1 MFTTSFLDDFETI
14 DVANYKNSFI
24 LYFFFGLI
32 GGLFRIFFDW
42 IENSKLNDNIEKQS
56 LKSELTLLKYQINP
70 HFLFN
75 TLNNIDSL
83 IQEDSQKSSLAL
95 NRLSEL
101 MRYMLYDSEQDKV
114 PLSKEIGYIQN
125 YISLQKLRIINE
137 QNIDFEVLGDA
148 ENISIAP
155 MIFISFVENAFKHS
169 SLKSE
174 KTKISIKFSV
184 SNNLVK
190 FFCTNTLSAKMIEKD
205 ESSGIGLN
213 LIKKRLELIYPNNYQ
228 LDIDESD
235 NNFSVS
241 LKIKLSAN

>member
-1 MFTTSFLDDFETI
+1 
-14 DVANYKNSFI
+14 
-24 LYFFFGLI
+24 
-32 GGLFRIFFDW
+32 
-42 IENSKLNDNIEKQS
+42 
-56 LKSELTLLKYQINP
+56 
-70 HFLFN
+70 
-75 TLNNIDSL
+75 
-83 IQEDSQKSSLAL
+83 
-95 NRLSEL
+95 
-101 MRYMLYDSEQDKV
+101 MLYDSEQDKV

-190 FFCTNTLSAKMIEKD
+190 FFCKNTLSAKMIEKD